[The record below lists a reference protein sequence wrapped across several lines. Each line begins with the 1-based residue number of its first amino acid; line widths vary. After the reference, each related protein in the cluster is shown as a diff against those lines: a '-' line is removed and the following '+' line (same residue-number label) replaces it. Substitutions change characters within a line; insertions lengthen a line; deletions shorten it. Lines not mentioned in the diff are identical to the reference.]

1 MEPPTLGLVMRKF
14 LFLNFRSVAAVKHW
28 FLARFTPAG
37 RLVFSAMVLC
47 AFFGI
52 NTGVNL
58 AYQGF
63 TFLAAMVVI
72 AFWGSM
78 FFRSPFSVRRT
89 APRFGTVGVRLSY
102 RMVVTNRR
110 RKKAGGLFL
119 SERMADPRPGFA
131 EFSAAREPL
140 QDRRNLFDRAVGY
153 HRWMWLV
160 ALNRR
165 AEAEMVPVPAVG
177 PGDSAEVTVSLTP
190 RRRGRLDLPGVT
202 VSRTDPLGLYRA
214 LRVEKEPGS
223 ILVLPRRYRL
233 PPIDLPGR
241 RRHQPGGVA
250 LASSVGDAEEFVSL
264 RDYRPGDPIRQIHW
278 RSWAKAG
285 KPIVKE
291 FQEEY
296 FVRHA
301 LVLDTFWPVKGDER
315 FEEAVS
321 VAASFV
327 AAVDTRE
334 SLLDLLF
341 VGTEAYCFTGGR
353 GLAQE
358 DRMLEILASAE
369 VCPDRPFSTLRALTR
384 QRAPQLSGCILV
396 LLDWDDQRQELVRIL
411 QRHLLPILV
420 VAVVGE
426 GESTGIDPGPLKTRP
441 ENFVPL
447 EAGRIEEG
455 LERWRRRTSNH

>member
-1 MEPPTLGLVMRKF
+1 MRKF
-14 LFLNFRSVAAVKHW
+14 LFLNFRAAAAVKHW
-28 FLARFTPAG
+28 FLSRFTPAG

-52 NTGVNL
+52 NTGMNM

-63 TFLAAMVVI
+63 TFLAALVLV
-72 AFWGSM
+72 AFWGSLV
-78 FFRSPFSVRRT
+78 FPSPLSVRRF

-102 RMVVTNRR
+102 RMAVTNRR
-110 RKKAGGLFL
+110 RKKAAGLFL
-119 SERMADPRPGFA
+119 SERMTDPRPGFS
-131 EFSAAREPL
+131 EFSASREPL
-140 QDRRNLFDRAVGY
+140 QDRRNLFDRFVGY

-165 AEAEMVPVPAVG
+165 AEPETAPVPDVG
-177 PGDSAEVTVSLTP
+177 PGGTAEVTISLTP

-202 VSRTDPLGLYRA
+202 VSRPDPLGLYRA
-214 LRVEKEPGS
+214 LRTEKETGS

-233 PPIDLPGR
+233 PPVDLPGR

-250 LASSVGDAEEFVSL
+250 LASSVGDAEEFISL

-301 LVLDTFWPVKGDER
+301 LILDTFWPVKGDER

-353 GLAQE
+353 GLAHE

-369 VCPDRPFSTLRALTR
+369 VCPDRPFSTLSALAR

-396 LLDWDDQRQELVRIL
+396 LLGWDEPRRELVRTL
-411 QRHLLPILV
+411 QGHLLPMLV

-426 GESTGIDPGPLKTRP
+426 GEAADLDPGPMKTRP
-441 ENFVPL
+441 ANFVPL
-447 EAGRIEEG
+447 EVGRIEEG
-455 LERWRRRTSNH
+455 LESWRRRTSNH